1 MSWVSAGVVVAGV
14 AAGLAPPG
22 PTAPTT
28 ATSLRLTDH
37 PAFVRAVVA
46 YPRGAP
52 AGNQI
57 EATDPAV
64 FDGRARLRIQR
75 SQLDRGLV
83 AITRTAH
90 GLTVRV
96 AQVKGPGLRVDLR
109 SARRRFKYVSYSVLG
124 GRRLAIDAYKS
135 APPVRAAEIRRGTRR
150 CLTLTRARVV
160 RAGVVSAA
168 GREQGL
174 PEQQFQLVLRR
185 RDGRVLARLQTTA
198 TRRWSARLRYRLAGR
213 QPGTLEAAAA
223 SLKDGALAC
232 LVQVRVSLPPSR

>member
-1 MSWVSAGVVVAGV
+1 MSWLSTGVLTLL
-14 AAGLAPPG
+14 AAAPPG

-28 ATSLRLTDH
+28 ATSLRVSNH

-64 FDGRARLRIQR
+64 FDGRAHVRIQR
-75 SQLDRGLV
+75 SQLGRGLV

-96 AQVKGPGLRVDLR
+96 AQVKGPVLRVDLR
-109 SARRRFKYVSYSVLG
+109 AARRRFKYVSYAVLG
-124 GRRLAIDAYKS
+124 GNRLAIDAWKS
-135 APPVRAAEIRRGTRR
+135 APPGRGAAIRRGTHG

-168 GREQGL
+168 GRQQGL
-174 PEQQFQLVLRR
+174 AEHQFQIVLRR
-185 RDGRVLARLQTTA
+185 RDGRVIARLSATA
-198 TRRWSARLRYRLAGR
+198 VHRWSARLRYHLARR
-213 QPGTLEAAAA
+213 QPGTLEAAAG

-232 LVQVRVSLPPSR
+232 LVQARVSLPASP

>member
-1 MSWVSAGVVVAGV
+1 MPWLSTG
-14 AAGLAPPG
+14 AALTLLAAAPPA
-22 PTAPTT
+22 PTA
-28 ATSLRLTDH
+28 ATSLRLSDH
-37 PAFVRAVVA
+37 PAFMRAVVA

-75 SQLDRGLV
+75 SQLGSGRV

-109 SARRRFKYVSYSVLG
+109 AARRRFKYVSYAVLG
-124 GRRLAIDAYKS
+124 GNRLAIDAFKS
-135 APPVRAAEIRRGTRR
+135 APPGRGAAIRRGTRG

-160 RAGVVSAA
+160 RA
-168 GREQGL
+168 
-174 PEQQFQLVLRR
+174 
-185 RDGRVLARLQTTA
+185 
-198 TRRWSARLRYRLAGR
+198 
-213 QPGTLEAAAA
+213 
-223 SLKDGALAC
+223 
-232 LVQVRVSLPPSR
+232 